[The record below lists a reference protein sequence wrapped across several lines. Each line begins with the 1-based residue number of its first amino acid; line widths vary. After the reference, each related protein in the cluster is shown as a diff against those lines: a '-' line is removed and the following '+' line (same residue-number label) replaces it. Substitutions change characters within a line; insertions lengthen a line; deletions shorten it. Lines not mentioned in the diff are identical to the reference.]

1 RGLIEI
7 LQRRYDR
14 KASDEFWDQAI
25 LQQVLGLDIAED
37 LALLAVLRRH
47 DLGAEADRGRT
58 PARRNNLLETGES
71 AAADEQNI
79 RGVDLQEF
87 LLRML
92 AAALRRHARD
102 RALHD
107 LKQRL
112 LHTLAR
118 DVARDRGII
127 RFARNL
133 VDLVDVD
140 DTALRAFDVVVG

>member
-92 AAALRRHARD
+92 AAPCGG
-102 RALHD
+102 
-107 LKQRL
+107 
-112 LHTLAR
+112 TLAIVPSMILSSACCTPSPETSR
-118 DVARDRGII
+118 VI
-127 RFARNL
+127 
-133 VDLVDVD
+133 
-140 DTALRAFDVVVG
+140 